1 MTYNETKLVLLSLEI
16 LLPMPNLEDVSA
28 RKKNKERMEKELK
41 KWLKRKNIND
51 LN

>member
-16 LLPMPNLEDVSA
+16 LLPMPNLEDVLA
-28 RKKNKERMEKELK
+28 RKKILKERRKGE
-41 KWLKRKNIND
+41 RKNIND